1 MSIRGVI
8 FDLDGTLLDSMHIW
22 DELGIAYLQQR
33 GIAARPDLPDQ
44 LAALSMQQTAQYLIA
59 EYGIV
64 DSEQK
69 IIDDINFMVTDFYLN
84 QVQLKPGARQLLD
97 GFAQRGIAMCIAT
110 ATDRSLVEGALRR
123 LHLLAYF
130 TRIFTCTEVG
140 AGKDRPDIFLAAL
153 EHLGTTKA
161 ETLVFEDAL
170 HAIETAK
177 SAGMRVVAVQ
187 DNSMAQ
193 HKARIAALSEI
204 YLGSYAHWSDDLD

>member
-1 MSIRGVI
+1 MSIRAAI

-22 DELGIAYLQQR
+22 DELGIAYLHKR

-44 LAALSMQQTAQYLIA
+44 LATLSMQQTAQYLIA
-59 EYGIV
+59 QYGLI

-69 IIDDINFMVTDFYLN
+69 IMDDINFMVTDFYLN
-84 QVQLKPGARQLLD
+84 HVQLKPGAQQLLHA
-97 GFAQRGIAMCIAT
+97 FAQRGVAMCIAT
-110 ATDRSLVEGALRR
+110 ATDRPLVQGALRR
-123 LHLLAYF
+123 LNLLAYF

-140 AGKDRPDIFLAAL
+140 AGKDRPDIYLAAL
-153 EHLGTTKA
+153 NYLGTTKA

-177 SAGMRVVAVQ
+177 SAGMRVVAVH

-204 YLGSYAHWSDDLD
+204 YLNSYAEWRDDLD